1 MARRCELTG
10 KQTRTG
16 NNVSHSNRRTKRKF
30 KPNIHKK
37 RIYIPELD
45 KWVTLK
51 LSTRALRSITKM
63 GAYQYI
69 RKVEKERGI
78 KIL

>member
-10 KQTRTG
+10 KQTRVG

-30 KPNIHKK
+30 KPNIQKK
-37 RIYIPELD
+37 RIFIPELN

-51 LSTRALRSITKM
+51 LSTRALRTLTKV
-63 GAYQYI
+63 GPYRYL
-69 RKVEKERGI
+69 RKLEKKKGI